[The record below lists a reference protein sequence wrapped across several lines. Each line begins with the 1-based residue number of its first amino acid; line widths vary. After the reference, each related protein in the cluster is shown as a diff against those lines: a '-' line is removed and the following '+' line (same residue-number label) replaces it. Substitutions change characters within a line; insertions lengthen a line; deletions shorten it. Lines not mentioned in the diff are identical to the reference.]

1 MRTSPPSPTEQAAF
15 NKFAQDYDII
25 VDGEVGVQNA
35 NILCTPIINSES
47 NSELTP
53 QTLAASLLNVKS
65 QIKFKSAAYKRG
77 DELAR
82 QMTADEQGIYRAW
95 AKNQKLLVGIDG
107 SEEGYQNV
115 ATLLGWFRGNA
126 VTAHHLD
133 LALGNCVNNA
143 QFGRIHFHPQPKAD
157 RSIGPGGKINH
168 ALVNKSEEGFMPRNQ
183 TNRSARQI
191 AEENRPKMETPVAP
205 VSINVEY
212 QAKAEALQ
220 GRSHGQTAQ
229 AMRMFVMVPNTSD
242 IDWARTHA
250 ARLRFLTAQTP
261 LIRR

>member
-1 MRTSPPSPTEQAAF
+1 
-15 NKFAQDYDII
+15 
-25 VDGEVGVQNA
+25 
-35 NILCTPIINSES
+35 
-47 NSELTP
+47 
-53 QTLAASLLNVKS
+53 LAASLLNVKS

-82 QMTADEQGIYRAW
+82 QMTAEEQGIYRAW
-95 AKNQKLLVGIDG
+95 AKSQKLLIGLDG

-133 LALGNCVNNA
+133 LALGNVINNA
-143 QFGRIHFHPQPKAD
+143 QFGRIHFHPQPKQD

-168 ALVNKSEEGFMPRNQ
+168 ALVNKSEEGFMPRSQ
-183 TNRSARQI
+183 TNRTLRQVM
-191 AEENRPKMETPVAP
+191 EDNRPKVETQPTP

-220 GRSHGQTAQ
+220 GRSHGQTDQ
-229 AMRMFVMVPNTSD
+229 AKKMFVMVPGTST
-242 IDWARTHA
+242 IDWQQTHA
-250 ARLRFLTAQTP
+250 ARMRFLTAQAP

>member
-15 NKFAQDYDII
+15 NKFAQDFDII

-65 QIKFKSAAYKRG
+65 QIQFKSAAYKRG
-77 DELAR
+77 DQLAR
-82 QMTADEQGIYRAW
+82 QMTAEEQGIYRAW
-95 AKNQKLLVGIDG
+95 SKSQKLLIGIDG

-115 ATLLGWFRGNA
+115 ATLLGWFRGNT

-143 QFGRIHFHPQPKAD
+143 QFGRIHFAPQPKQD

-183 TNRSARQI
+183 TNRSIRQI
-191 AEENRPKMETPVAP
+191 MEENRPKTEVAPTP
-205 VSINVEY
+205 VSINTEY
-212 QAKAEALQ
+212 KAKAEALQ

-229 AMRMFVMVPNTSD
+229 AGRLFVMVPGTSD
-242 IDWARTHA
+242 IDWAQTYR
-250 ARLRFLTAQTP
+250 AREEFLTAQAP

>member
-1 MRTSPPSPTEQAAF
+1 MRTSAPTAVEVAAF
-15 NKFAQDYDII
+15 NKFAQDFDII
-25 VDGEVGVQNA
+25 ADGEVGVENA
-35 NILCTPIINSES
+35 NTLCNPIINNDS
-47 NSELTP
+47 NPTITA
-53 QTLAASLLNVKS
+53 QTLAASLFNVKN
-65 QIKFKSAAYKRG
+65 QIKFKSAAYKKG

-82 QMTADEQGIYRAW
+82 QMTAEEQQIYRIW
-95 AKNQKLLVGIDG
+95 SKSQKFLVGIDG

-133 LALGNCVNNA
+133 LALGNIVNNA
-143 QFGRIHFHPQPKAD
+143 KFGRIHFHPQPKAD
-157 RSIGPGGKINH
+157 RSIVGGLINH
-168 ALVNKSEEGFMPRNQ
+168 SIVNKTEEGFMPRSQ

-191 AEENRPKMETPVAP
+191 AEDNRPKVETPVAP

-229 AMRMFVMVPNTSD
+229 AGRLFVMVPGTSD
-242 IDWARTHA
+242 IDWAQTYR
-250 ARLRFLTAQTP
+250 AREKFLTAQTP